1 MVKQICCYDKYQEI
15 KKTLYRIFT
24 TQNLIKK
31 NMAVQDISNIEDIK
45 LLVNTFYEKVQNDD
59 LIGPIF
65 NEKMMGRWPEHLE
78 KMYRFWQTLLLEEHT
93 YSGSPFPPHKQL
105 PVNQSHFDRW
115 MEIFTET
122 VDSLFV
128 GKLAEEAKVRAANMA
143 YMFNYKIEY
152 FRNQGN
158 Q

>member
-1 MVKQICCYDKYQEI
+1 
-15 KKTLYRIFT
+15 
-24 TQNLIKK
+24 
-31 NMAVQDISNIEDIK
+31 MAFQDISNIEDIK
-45 LLVNTFYEKVQNDD
+45 LLVNTFYEKVQKDD

-65 NEKMMGRWPEHLE
+65 NEKMIGRWPEHLE

-93 YSGSPFPPHKQL
+93 YSGSPFPPHKHL

-122 VDSLFV
+122 VDSLFI

>member
-1 MVKQICCYDKYQEI
+1 
-15 KKTLYRIFT
+15 
-24 TQNLIKK
+24 
-31 NMAVQDISNIEDIK
+31 MALQDILDIQDIK
-45 LLVNTFYEKVQNDD
+45 LLVNTFYDKVQKDD

-65 NEKMMGRWPEHLE
+65 NQKMMGRWPEHLE
-78 KMYRFWQTLLLEEHT
+78 KMYRFWQTILLEEHT

-115 MEIFTET
+115 MEIFTST
-122 VDSLFV
+122 IDSLFV
-128 GKLAEEAKVRAANMA
+128 GKLAEETKVRATNMA

-152 FRNQGN
+152 FRNLEN

>member
-1 MVKQICCYDKYQEI
+1 
-15 KKTLYRIFT
+15 
-24 TQNLIKK
+24 
-31 NMAVQDISNIEDIK
+31 MAFQDISNIEDIK
-45 LLVNTFYEKVQNDD
+45 LLVNTFYEKVEKDD

-65 NEKMMGRWPEHLE
+65 NEKMIGRWPEHLE

-93 YSGSPFPPHKQL
+93 YSGSPFPPHKHL

-122 VDSLFV
+122 VDSLFI

>member
-1 MVKQICCYDKYQEI
+1 
-15 KKTLYRIFT
+15 
-24 TQNLIKK
+24 
-31 NMAVQDISNIEDIK
+31 MALQDISNIEDIK

-59 LIGPIF
+59 LIGPVF

-78 KMYRFWQTLLLEEHT
+78 KMYRFWQTILLEEHT

-115 MEIFTET
+115 MEIFTST

-143 YMFNYKIEY
+143 FMFNYKIEY
-152 FRNQGN
+152 FRNGGHS
-158 Q
+158 

>member
-1 MVKQICCYDKYQEI
+1 
-15 KKTLYRIFT
+15 
-24 TQNLIKK
+24 
-31 NMAVQDISNIEDIK
+31 MAIQDISNIDDIK

-65 NEKMMGRWPEHLE
+65 NEKMIGRWPEHLE

-93 YSGSPFPPHKQL
+93 YSGSPFPPHKHL
-105 PVNQSHFDRW
+105 PVDQSHFDRW
-115 MEIFTET
+115 MEIFTKT

-128 GKLAEEAKVRAANMA
+128 GKLAEEAKIRAANMA

-152 FRNQGN
+152 FRNPGN